1 VGFVFQIGDPL
12 RRRVS
17 SVLVAMREDG
27 TYQKYYEK
35 WFGSE

>member
-1 VGFVFQIGDPL
+1 LGDPL

-17 SVLVAMREDG
+17 SELVALREDG
-27 TYQKYYEK
+27 TYDKYYEK